1 MIYSNF
7 KNISFNIK
15 SRGFT
20 LGLALIVVATTLLI
34 SVSISSILIR
44 DIKNSTANERGSMA
58 YNLAESAL
66 ECAVGYES
74 NIRYFDIA
82 GNNITGVFPASLN
95 HVNTSISYSANEF
108 ERAESPFGVAQ
119 NGYAYKNY
127 IVGNTNNTNR
137 FFTKED
143 VRCFGN
149 EILSNINPPTTPPN
163 NEVITTLDP
172 ATSNAPTG
180 YYNANPLLNGVLTKI
195 NIRKD
200 INYNT
205 IGLPITKSFFLD
217 YTQSACIELNIY
229 SVFEDGLYKKIIS
242 AEASVPCNDLNASKR
257 VLVRYTQ

>member
-74 NIRYFDIA
+74 NIRYFDVL
-82 GNNITGVFPASLN
+82 GNNLTGVFP
-95 HVNTSISYSANEF
+95 TSTIYDIGPAADAF
-108 ERAESPFGVAQ
+108 GSPQ

-149 EILSNINPPTTPPN
+149 EILSNINPPTTPPD
-163 NEVITTLDP
+163 NEVITTLNP
-172 ATSNAPTG
+172 ATSNAPAG
-180 YYNANPLLNGVLTKI
+180 YYNVNPLLNGVLTKI
-195 NIRKD
+195 NIKKD